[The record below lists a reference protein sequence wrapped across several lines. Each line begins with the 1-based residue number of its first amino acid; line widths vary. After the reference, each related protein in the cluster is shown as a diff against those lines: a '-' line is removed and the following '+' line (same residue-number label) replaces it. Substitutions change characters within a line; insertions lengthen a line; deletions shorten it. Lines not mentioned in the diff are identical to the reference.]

1 MSFEP
6 RQDKP
11 AFIQSLAYFLLPH
24 YMRFYLIILPSSTYK
39 GWAALQLVSIGEDPS
54 PITWV

>member
-24 YMRFYLIILPSSTYK
+24 YMRFYLIILPSTYK